1 MKKVLLVTASLFFT
15 LFVSLSHAKTE
26 VIQLQHR
33 TAAELLP
40 VISSLMEPY
49 ERATEWGYQLI
60 VQADDKKIQEIKQ
73 LIEQIDTPAR
83 RLLIS
88 VDTQGSSISRDS
100 QFAAQGRIKGKQADV
115 VIGDGG
121 SNRVEIKRYSNQ
133 GRESGVRSVQ
143 TLEGSAALIQT
154 GQEIQQQHWALDQQ
168 GQPQQQ
174 ISQRNL
180 TQGFYVT
187 ATVQGDRVTL
197 ELNNQNDR
205 LNPQQQHITETQSTS
220 TRISGRINEWISVSS
235 IDGQQNSNSRDT
247 LARSKAYSSSNN
259 ELRIKVE
266 ILD

>member
-1 MKKVLLVTASLFFT
+1 MTKLLQFSASMVLA
-15 LFVSLSHAKTE
+15 LFVSLTHAKTE
-26 VIQLQHR
+26 VIELKHR

-40 VISSLMEPY
+40 VINSFMEPY

-60 VQADDKKIQEIKQ
+60 IQADDKKIEEIKQ

-100 QFAAQGRIKGKQADV
+100 QLGVRGRIKGKQADV

-154 GQEIQQQHWALDQQ
+154 GQEIQQRHWSVDQY

-187 ATVQGDRVTL
+187 ATVQGDKVTL
-197 ELNNQNDR
+197 ELHNQNDR
-205 LNPQQQHITETQSTS
+205 LDAQQQHITQTQSTS
-220 TRISGRINEWISVSS
+220 TRISGRLNEWISVSN
-235 IDGQQNSNSRDT
+235 IDAQQNSNSRGT
-247 LARSKAYSSSNN
+247 LSRSKTYSTNNN
-259 ELRIKVE
+259 ELHIKVE
-266 ILD
+266 LLD